1 MDNSDNPIIIYNSH
15 YFLYIMFYHNLKF
28 TSSTGNHLISPPSSR
43 LGLLGRQHQA
53 LGHLQRGALH
63 RQQRQLARHLR
74 GQAMAR
80 WHDTWPNSGWTGV
93 PLTCHYDERS
103 IKHWNSFSAKKYCG
117 LFNLRQEM
125 KVRTQQEE
133 HIKWKVERPSS
144 SSGHFVNIVKNNSG
158 TMERL
163 HMWQNIITG
172 FWDNI
177 LGFQMFLLLPNS
189 QQIYQNISK

>member
-1 MDNSDNPIIIYNSH
+1 
-15 YFLYIMFYHNLKF
+15 
-28 TSSTGNHLISPPSSR
+28 
-43 LGLLGRQHQA
+43 
-53 LGHLQRGALH
+53 
-63 RQQRQLARHLR
+63 
-74 GQAMAR
+74 
-80 WHDTWPNSGWTGV
+80 
-93 PLTCHYDERS
+93 
-103 IKHWNSFSAKKYCG
+103 
-117 LFNLRQEM
+117 M

>member
-1 MDNSDNPIIIYNSH
+1 MN
-15 YFLYIMFYHNLKF
+15 
-28 TSSTGNHLISPPSSR
+28 
-43 LGLLGRQHQA
+43 
-53 LGHLQRGALH
+53 
-63 RQQRQLARHLR
+63 
-74 GQAMAR
+74 
-80 WHDTWPNSGWTGV
+80 
-93 PLTCHYDERS
+93 
-103 IKHWNSFSAKKYCG
+103 
-117 LFNLRQEM
+117 
-125 KVRTQQEE
+125 VRTQQEE

-189 QQIYQNISK
+189 QQIYQMQPNNTQ